1 MRQKGQYDNAL
12 PSINQNSTRIMKE
25 ILKTSTIIVLGN
37 LIFIPLLLILSSTLI
52 SCVIGVAY
60 LVVLF
65 YILSST
71 RIGRRFFAAFYA
83 ANLRLEKEIFGC
95 NSEC

>member
-1 MRQKGQYDNAL
+1 
-12 PSINQNSTRIMKE
+12 MKE
-25 ILKTSTIIVLGN
+25 IVKTSTIIVLGN

-60 LVVLF
+60 LVALF

>member
-1 MRQKGQYDNAL
+1 M
-12 PSINQNSTRIMKE
+12 NQNSTRIMKE

-37 LIFIPLLLILSSTLI
+37 LFFIPILLILSSTLI

-60 LVVLF
+60 LVVMF
-65 YILSST
+65 YLLSST

>member
-1 MRQKGQYDNAL
+1 
-12 PSINQNSTRIMKE
+12 MKE
-25 ILKTSTIIVLGN
+25 IVKTSTIIVLGN
-37 LIFIPLLLILSSTLI
+37 LIFIPLLLILSSTLS

-60 LVVLF
+60 LVALF

>member
-1 MRQKGQYDNAL
+1 ML
-12 PSINQNSTRIMKE
+12 E
-25 ILKTSTIIVLGN
+25 ILKASTIIVLGN

-60 LVVLF
+60 LVALLYF
-65 YILSST
+65 LSST

-83 ANLRLEKEIFGC
+83 ANLWLEKEIFGC

>member
-1 MRQKGQYDNAL
+1 
-12 PSINQNSTRIMKE
+12 MKE
-25 ILKTSTIIVLGN
+25 IVRTSTIIVLGN
-37 LIFIPLLLILSSTLI
+37 LMALPLLLILSSTLI

-60 LVVLF
+60 LVALF

-71 RIGRRFFAAFYA
+71 RIGRRFFAAFYV

>member
-1 MRQKGQYDNAL
+1 MVK
-12 PSINQNSTRIMKE
+12 

-37 LIFIPLLLILSSTLI
+37 LIFIPLLLILSSTII

-60 LVVLF
+60 LVALF

-71 RIGRRFFAAFYA
+71 RIGRRLFAAFYA

>member
-1 MRQKGQYDNAL
+1 
-12 PSINQNSTRIMKE
+12 MKE

-37 LIFIPLLLILSSTLI
+37 LFFIPMLLILSSTLI

-65 YILSST
+65 YFMSST

>member
-1 MRQKGQYDNAL
+1 MKARQIIY
-12 PSINQNSTRIMKE
+12 S
-25 ILKTSTIIVLGN
+25 STIIVLGN
-37 LIFIPLLLILSSTLI
+37 LMALPLLLILSSTLI
-52 SCVIGVAY
+52 SCVIGVVY

-65 YILSST
+65 YFMSST

>member
-1 MRQKGQYDNAL
+1 
-12 PSINQNSTRIMKE
+12 MKE
-25 ILKTSTIIVLGN
+25 IVKASTIIVLGN

-60 LVVLF
+60 LVALF